1 MGRRKQRIF
10 FKRRRGRS
18 LVVVATAV
26 VAAIALTYATDLQR
40 WIDFADNSLPRC
52 DSDAAHLKFLAT
64 LKRTESTSS
73 GLMKV
78 DDLHETGDGLPATG
92 RDTRHCVAEVKIGT
106 EKRFVQFTMEPG
118 VGESDFS
125 IRLTGT

>member
-26 VAAIALTYATDLQR
+26 VAAIAVTYATDLQR
-40 WIDFADNSLPRC
+40 WIDFGDDSLPRC
-52 DSDAAHLKFLAT
+52 DSDVAQLTLLAT
-64 LKRTESTSS
+64 LKRTVSMGS

-78 DDLHETGDGLPATG
+78 DDLHEKGDDLPATG
-92 RDTRHCVAEVKIGT
+92 RDTRHCVAEVRIGT
-106 EKRFVQFTMEPG
+106 EERIVQFTMESDG
-118 VGESDFS
+118 GEDGFS